1 MLLPLIIDIFI
12 IILVYFFPFIFFMY
26 KLVFDYKK
34 FSIFSF
40 KSIGTI
46 IIYTIIVLLLPPMH
60 ANTLPFFAVVL
71 AIMYMKNEHDK
82 DYFKYNFSIENT
94 NFILAFKYAL
104 FSYAISI
111 VAALIWD
118 IILKFMGVTTEQQD
132 VVQILSDYTL
142 LKFLISVPS
151 TVIFAPILEEFVFR
165 YLLFEKFLNK
175 FIHPI
180 LSAVITSLIFA
191 FMHFSL
197 SAFLTLFT
205 LSLLTCYFMHN
216 KGFWYSVSIH
226 MMMNLITTTLIFI
239 SKLA

>member
-12 IILVYFFPFIFFMY
+12 ILLVYFLPFIFFIY
-26 KLVFDYKK
+26 KLGVDYKK

-40 KSIGTI
+40 KSIVMI
-46 IIYTIIVLLLPPMH
+46 IIYTLVVLLIPPMH

-71 AIMYMKNEHDK
+71 VIMYMKNERDK
-82 DYFKYNFSIENT
+82 DYFKYNFSIGNT

-104 FSYAISI
+104 FSFAISI
-111 VAALIWD
+111 IAALIWD
-118 IILKFMGVTTEQQD
+118 IILKLIGVTAKQQD

-165 YLLFEKFLNK
+165 YLFFEKFLNK

-180 LSAVITSLIFA
+180 ISAIITSLIFA
-191 FMHFSL
+191 LMHFSL

-226 MMMNLITTTLIFI
+226 MMMNLITTVSIFI
-239 SKLA
+239 SKLS